1 MSLADVAALHVG
13 AKGTFLLRNGRVID
27 PRNGIDGQADV
38 LVVDGRVAAVVPEG
52 DKAEFPSGC
61 TCLDLTG
68 LWVMPG
74 LIDMHVHLREPGEE
88 YKETIDSGARAA
100 AAGGF
105 TAVACM
111 PNTSPVNDSQGITS
125 LIIAKAASAHCRVY
139 PIGCISKGA
148 RGEALADIGEMK
160 QAGVVAVSDDGMPVV
175 DGQLFRRA
183 LEYAANYDL
192 LVISHSEEVSLSRGG
207 VMNEGEMSISLGLR
221 GIPNVAES
229 ISVYRDLALAEYTG
243 QPVHIAH
250 VSTREA
256 VALIR
261 QAKAGGGKVS
271 AETAPHY
278 FTLTDQDVGEYD
290 TNAKMN
296 PPLRSEADRQAII
309 AGLADGTIDV
319 IATDHAPHSRLEKD
333 REFDQAANGI
343 IGLETSLALTMELV
357 RQGAFDPVRMVELM
371 ALNPARLLGVEG
383 GDLTPGRRAD
393 ITVVDPGKSFVYG
406 AETIVSKSKNSPF
419 IDRRLIGKAVLTIV
433 GGAITHNELPG
444 S

>member
-1 MSLADVAALHVG
+1 MSLADAAELKIGVQ
-13 AKGTFLLRNGRVID
+13 GTFLLQNGRVID
-27 PRNGIDGQADV
+27 PRNGTDEQADV
-38 LVVDGRVAAVVPEG
+38 LVVAGRITAVVKAG
-52 DKAEFPSGC
+52 DKVEIPAGC
-61 TCLDLTG
+61 QRFDLEG
-68 LWVMPG
+68 MWVLPG

-88 YKETIDSGARAA
+88 YKETIESGAKAA

-125 LIIAKAASAHCRVY
+125 LIMAKAVDAMSRVY
-139 PIGCISKGA
+139 PVGCISKGA
-148 RGEALADIGEMK
+148 KGEELADIGEMK

-175 DGQLFRRA
+175 DGQLFRRV
-183 LEYAANYDL
+183 LEYSANYDL

-207 VMNEGEMSISLGLR
+207 AMNEGEMSIRLGLR

-229 ISVYRDLALAEYTG
+229 VSVYRDLALADYTG
-243 QPVHIAH
+243 RPVHIAH

-256 VALIR
+256 VDLIR
-261 QAKAGGGKVS
+261 RAKATGSKVS

-333 REFDQAANGI
+333 LEFDRAANGI
-343 IGLETSLALTMELV
+343 IGLETSLPLTMELV
-357 RQGAFDPVRMVELM
+357 RLGVIDPVRMVELM
-371 ALNPARLLGVEG
+371 ALNPAGILGVEG
-383 GDLTPGRRAD
+383 GDLSPGSRAD
-393 ITVVDPGKSFVYG
+393 ITVVDPEKSFVYS
-406 AETIVSKSKNSPF
+406 EDTIVSKSKNSPF
-419 IDRRLIGKAVLTIV
+419 IDRQMTGKAVLTIM
-433 GGAITHNELPG
+433 GGAITHNEL
-444 S
+444 